1 MVGVG
6 NRRPGIEHPVG
17 PVRDRRQ
24 RPLLRGREASR
35 PERARDL
42 TAIWRTDLSVLY
54 GRGSG
59 IPNSEITLFCEDET
73 DGFLG
78 NEWGSDDIAVEL
90 VADESLTIKISND
103 QVGDFDDDDSRT
115 LDPWITSIT
124 YVDKIDVTIIELDD
138 TSANDRASATL
149 LGADQ
154 LAGSPN
160 FKILREEPGGVVHG
174 ELWGSTSE
182 MGTTG

>member
-1 MVGVG
+1 M
-6 NRRPGIEHPVG
+6 
-17 PVRDRRQ
+17 
-24 RPLLRGREASR
+24 
-35 PERARDL
+35 
-42 TAIWRTDLSVLY
+42 LY

-174 ELWGSTSE
+174 ELGFDFGDGNYRLTVTVGHWLPS
-182 MGTTG
+182 